1 MRGGGD
7 SKHAH
12 KALPHVYRNIHIHI
26 KPYICVYKYTHAQK
40 HRTHHF
46 LMCIKEIFFVFKYIR
61 GFKNHQELQSSVEE
75 HLPCTSETLSSVHQ
89 HRRNK

>member
-26 KPYICVYKYTHAQK
+26 KPYTCVYKYTHAQK
-40 HRTHHF
+40 HRTQRSSHLSYLHYF
-46 LMCIKEIFFVFKYIR
+46 LKCIKEIFFVFKYIR
-61 GFKNHQELQSSVEE
+61 GF
-75 HLPCTSETLSSVHQ
+75 
-89 HRRNK
+89 